1 MTLGRVLK
9 RKNIKQ
15 YELQKILS
23 EKYGLTVSVPAVNK
37 YCQRE
42 QPSPYPCWKVVQECL
57 RNEFGIE
64 YRNGMWQEV
73 ITNG

>member
-1 MTLGRVLK
+1 MTLGRILK
-9 RKNIKQ
+9 RKNVTQ
-15 YELQKILS
+15 EGFQKILS
-23 EKYGLTVSVPAVNK
+23 EKYNHSVSIAAVNG

-73 ITNG
+73 IENG

>member
-1 MTLGRVLK
+1 MTLSRVLK

-15 YELQKILS
+15 YELWKVLV
-23 EKYGLTVSVPAVNK
+23 EKYHHRVNLSTVGH
-37 YCQRE
+37 YCLRE

-64 YRNGMWQEV
+64 YRNGM
-73 ITNG
+73 

>member
-1 MTLGRVLK
+1 MTLGRILK
-9 RKNIKQ
+9 RNNVTQKDF
-15 YELQKILS
+15 QKILS
-23 EKYGLTVSVPAVNK
+23 EKYKHTISVATVNG

-73 ITNG
+73 IMNG

>member
-1 MTLGRVLK
+1 MNLARVLK
-9 RKNIKQ
+9 RKNIRQ
-15 YELQKILS
+15 YELQKALA
-23 EKYGLTVSVPAVNK
+23 EKYSHIVCTATVSI

-42 QPSPYPCWKVVQECL
+42 QPSPYPCWRVVQECL

-73 ITNG
+73 IENG

>member
-1 MTLGRVLK
+1 MNLARVLK
-9 RKNIKQ
+9 RKNIRQ
-15 YELQKILS
+15 YELQKVLS
-23 EKYGLTVSVPAVNK
+23 EKYNHSVSTSVVCG
-37 YCQRE
+37 YCKRE

>member
-1 MTLGRVLK
+1 MNLSKVLK
-9 RKNIKQ
+9 RKNIRQ
-15 YELQKILS
+15 YELQKALA
-23 EKYGLTVSVPAVNK
+23 EKYNHIVGLSVVNR
-37 YCQRE
+37 YCLRE

-73 ITNG
+73 IENG